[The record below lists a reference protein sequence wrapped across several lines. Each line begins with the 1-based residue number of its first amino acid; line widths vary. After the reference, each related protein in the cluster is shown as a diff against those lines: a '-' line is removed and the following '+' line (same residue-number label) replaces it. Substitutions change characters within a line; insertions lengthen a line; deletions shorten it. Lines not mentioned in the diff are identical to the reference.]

1 MGSPFRRRIWIQCG
15 ICARKKGVGRR
26 LAFWLPLDMGDGNGQ
41 GTFIGRACDRQRK
54 DKEDVSRAGEV
65 RQESQRDDVISKVFQ
80 IDGPESDVEH

>member
-1 MGSPFRRRIWIQCG
+1 M
-15 ICARKKGVGRR
+15 
-26 LAFWLPLDMGDGNGQ
+26 

-54 DKEDVSRAGEV
+54 DREDVSRGGEV

>member
-1 MGSPFRRRIWIQCG
+1 
-15 ICARKKGVGRR
+15 
-26 LAFWLPLDMGDGNGQ
+26 MGDGNGQ